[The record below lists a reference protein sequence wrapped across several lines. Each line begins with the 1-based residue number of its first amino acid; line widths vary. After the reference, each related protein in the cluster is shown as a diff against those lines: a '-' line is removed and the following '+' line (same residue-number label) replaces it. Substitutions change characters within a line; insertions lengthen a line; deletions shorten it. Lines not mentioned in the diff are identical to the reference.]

1 MPERSG
7 RVGDAIRKATSTK
20 AGLAVAVVVGLALY
34 ALALQTAFR
43 PPKGIVFNGLATGT
57 LSGLLGVGLILT
69 YRTHRIINFAVA
81 GIGAVP
87 GIGAVLLMVVKG
99 WSWWVAFPLAIV
111 GGALAGG
118 LTDWA
123 ILRRFAAA
131 PRLILTVATIGVAQL
146 FAFLGFQIGIWLGT
160 EGEQQPQPKTPFTEY
175 GFFIGN
181 QKFTHDYTVTI
192 VIVVAAVLGLGAFL
206 RFTRMGIAMRAS
218 AENADR
224 ASLLGIPVLRVQTA
238 SWVITGTLAATGL
251 FLRST
256 IVGVPADASL
266 GPQVLLYA
274 LAAAIIAKMDNINR
288 CLLAGMG
295 IGVLAESSLVRTG
308 SDSLTTGLMLLV
320 ILGAL
325 LVQRGRVARALDAG
339 VASWQAVREYRGV
352 PPELRDLRE
361 VRVARAALTL
371 LIAGAALAFPHLLPD
386 SRIGYAQT
394 IVIFCIVAVSLVILT
409 GWGGQ
414 ISLGHFG
421 FVGAGAI
428 VGGRLALTW
437 NVDFFLILI
446 GAAVVGAIV
455 AVLVGIPALRLPG
468 LYLAVTTL
476 AFAAAMEFLFLNRGY
491 FIGERLLPPSGE
503 RITTPCLWDGR
514 VCLGDGV
521 IPTTGFYYLCLAI
534 LTLVV
539 FMARAYRASR
549 AGRAVLAV
557 RENSRAASSYSV
569 HPARTKLGAFAVSGA
584 FAAIAGVLAAYQ
596 SGSIDAS
603 TYGVGPS
610 IRVFVTV
617 VIGGLTSIPGA
628 IVGAVILES
637 IRLFGSETLSLL
649 TTGPGLLLILMFLP
663 GGFAEAIFRTR
674 DAALR
679 WVANRHG
686 IHVPSLVADRRIE
699 TGEEERN
706 VIEAAELHVEETES
720 FDVLGERLVAC
731 PVCGALLAADDA
743 PDHEHLRVGSRA
755 GGAS

>member
-1 MPERSG
+1 MNALG
-7 RVGDAIRKATSTK
+7 GAIKKATATK
-20 AGLAVAVVVGLALY
+20 AGVGLIAVVGIALY
-34 ALALQTAFR
+34 ALVVQLAFH
-43 PPKGIVFNGLATGT
+43 PPKGIVFNGLCTGT

-111 GGALAGG
+111 GGAVAGG
-118 LTDWA
+118 LVDWM
-123 ILRRFAAA
+123 ILRRFASA
-131 PRLILTVATIGVAQL
+131 PRLILTVATIGVAQGL
-146 FAFLGFQIGIWLGT
+146 AFLGFYIGIWLGT
-160 EGEQQPQPKTPFTEY
+160 EGEQQPQPKTPFTEW

-181 QKFTHDYTVTI
+181 QKFTHDYTVTVLI
-192 VIVVAAVLGLGAFL
+192 VILLVLGLGAFL

-266 GPQVLLYA
+266 GPQILLYA

-288 CLLAGMG
+288 CLIAGMG

-325 LVQRGRVARALDAG
+325 LVQRGNVARALDAG
-339 VASWQAVREYRGV
+339 VATWQAAREYRGI
-352 PPELRDLRE
+352 PAELAHVKE
-361 VRVARAALTL
+361 VRIARGVLYGVLAV
-371 LIAGAALAFPHLLPD
+371 AALAFPHVLPEA
-386 SRIGYAQT
+386 RIGYAQT
-394 IVIFCIVAVSLVILT
+394 ILIFCIVAVSLVILT

-421 FVGAGAI
+421 FVGVGAI
-428 VGGRLALTW
+428 VGARLSLTW

-446 GAAVVGAIV
+446 AAAIAGAVV

-476 AFAAAMEFLFLNRGY
+476 SFAAAMQFLFLNRSY
-491 FIGERLLPPSGE
+491 FIGDWLLPPSGD
-503 RITTPCLWDGR
+503 RIVTPCLWDGR
-514 VCLGDGV
+514 VCLGDGI

-534 LTLVV
+534 LALVIV
-539 FMARAYRASR
+539 MARSYRSSR

-557 RENSRAASSYSV
+557 RENSRAAASYSV

-584 FAAIAGVLAAYQ
+584 FAAIAGVLAVYQ
-596 SGSIDAS
+596 SGSLDSS

-610 IRVFVTV
+610 IRAFVTV

-628 IVGAVILES
+628 IVGGVVLEA
-637 IRLFGSETLSLL
+637 IRLFGSENLSLL
-649 TTGPGLLLILMFLP
+649 ATGPGLLVILMFLP
-663 GGFAEAIFRTR
+663 GGFAEGIFRVR
-674 DAALR
+674 DGALR
-679 WVANRHG
+679 WVANRHN

-699 TGEEERN
+699 TGEDQKD
-706 VIEAAELHVEETES
+706 VVLAAEHHVEETET
-720 FDVLGERLVAC
+720 FDTTNAGRVIAC
-731 PVCGALLAADDA
+731 PICGARLSPDDA
-743 PDHEHLRVGSRA
+743 PDHEHLRVGARI
-755 GGAS
+755 GGAP

>member
-1 MPERSG
+1 MPDL
-7 RVGDAIRKATSTK
+7 GDAIKRATSTK
-20 AGLAVAVVVGLALY
+20 AGTA
-34 ALALQTAFR
+34 ALAAAGLVAYATFVQLAFH
-43 PPKGIVFNGLATGT
+43 PPIGMIFNGLCTGT

-123 ILRRFAAA
+123 ILRRFATA

-160 EGEQQPQPKTPFTEY
+160 EGEQQPQPKTPFTEH

-181 QKFTHDYTVTI
+181 QKFTHDYTVTVI
-192 VIVVAAVLGLGAFL
+192 IVVAAVLGLGAFL

-218 AENADR
+218 AENSDR

-238 SWVITGTLAATGL
+238 SWVITGALAATGL

-266 GPQVLLYA
+266 GPQILLYA

-288 CLLAGMG
+288 CLIAGMG

-325 LVQRGRVARALDAG
+325 LFQRGRVARALDAG
-339 VASWQAVREYRGV
+339 VATWQAAREYRGV
-352 PPELRDLRE
+352 PAELQHLKE
-361 VRVARAALTL
+361 VRIARGALFGV
-371 LIAGAALAFPHLLPD
+371 IAIAALAFPHVLPD
-386 SRIGYAQT
+386 SQIGYAQT

-409 GWGGQ
+409 GWAGQ

-421 FVGAGAI
+421 FVGVGAI
-428 VGGRLALTW
+428 VGARLALTW

-446 GAAVVGAIV
+446 AAAVAGAVV

-476 AFAAAMEFLFLNRGY
+476 SFAAAMEFLFLNRGY
-491 FIGERLLPPSGE
+491 FIGNNLLPPSGD
-503 RITTPCLWDGR
+503 RIIAPCLWDGR
-514 VCLGDGV
+514 VCLGDGI
-521 IPTTGFYYLCLAI
+521 IPTTGFYYLCLALLGLVI
-534 LTLVV
+534 L
-539 FMARAYRASR
+539 MARSYRSSR

-557 RENSRAASSYSV
+557 RENSRAAASYSV

-584 FAAIAGVLAAYQ
+584 FAAIAGVLAVYQ
-596 SGSIDAS
+596 SGSLDSS

-610 IRVFVTV
+610 IRAFVTV

-628 IVGAVILES
+628 IVGAVVLEA
-637 IRLFGSETLSLL
+637 IRLFGSENLSLL
-649 TTGPGLLLILMFLP
+649 ATGPGLLLILMFLP
-663 GGFAEAIFRTR
+663 GGFAEGMYRMR
-674 DAALR
+674 DGALR

-699 TGEEERN
+699 TGEEEQDI
-706 VIEAAELHVEETES
+706 IEAAEHHVEETKS
-720 FDVLGERLVAC
+720 FDMPVANRLIAC
-731 PVCGALLAADDA
+731 PVCGAVLAPDDA
-743 PDHEHLRVGSRA
+743 PDHEHLRVGA
-755 GGAS
+755 KPGGGA

>member
-1 MPERSG
+1 MNALG
-7 RVGDAIRKATSTK
+7 GAVKKATSSK
-20 AGLAVAVVVGLALY
+20 AGLAVVAVVGLALY
-34 ALALQTAFR
+34 ALVVQLAFH
-43 PPKGIVFNGLATGT
+43 PPKGIVFNGLCTGT

-111 GGALAGG
+111 GGAVAGG

-160 EGEQQPQPKTPFTEY
+160 EGEQQPQPKTPFTEW

-181 QKFTHDYTVTI
+181 QKFTHDYTVT
-192 VIVVAAVLGLGAFL
+192 VLIVVALVLGLGVFL

-266 GPQVLLYA
+266 GPQILLYA
-274 LAAAIIAKMDNINR
+274 LAAAIIAKMDNINH
-288 CLLAGMG
+288 CLVAGMG

-308 SDSLTTGLMLLV
+308 SDSLTTGLMLVV

-325 LVQRGRVARALDAG
+325 LVQRGSVARALDAG
-339 VASWQAVREYRGV
+339 VATWQAAREYRGI
-352 PPELRDLRE
+352 PPELAHLKEIRI
-361 VRVARAALTL
+361 ARAVLALVV
-371 LIAGAALAFPHLLPD
+371 AVAALAFPHVLPD
-386 SRIGYAQT
+386 SQLGYAHT

-409 GWGGQ
+409 GWAGQ

-421 FVGAGAI
+421 FVGVGAI
-428 VGGRLALTW
+428 VAARLSLTW

-446 GAAVVGAIV
+446 AAAVAGAVV
-455 AVLVGIPALRLPG
+455 AVLIGIPALRLPG

-476 AFAAAMEFLFLNRGY
+476 SFAAAMEFLFLNRGY
-491 FIGERLLPPSGE
+491 FIGENLLPPDGD
-503 RITTPCLWDGR
+503 RIVTPCLWDGR
-514 VCLGDGV
+514 VCLGDGI
-521 IPTTGFYYLCLAI
+521 IPTTGFYYLCLAM
-534 LTLVV
+534 LALVV
-539 FMARAYRASR
+539 VMARSYRSSR

-557 RENSRAASSYSV
+557 RENSRAAASYSV

-584 FAAIAGVLAAYQ
+584 FAAIAGVLAVYQ
-596 SGSIDAS
+596 SGSLDSS

-610 IRVFVTV
+610 IRAFVTV

-628 IVGAVILES
+628 IVGAVILEA
-637 IRLFGSETLSLL
+637 IRLFGSENMSLL
-649 TTGPGLLLILMFLP
+649 ATGPGLLLILMFLP
-663 GGFAEAIFRTR
+663 GGFAEGIFKTR
-674 DAALR
+674 DGILR

-699 TGEEERN
+699 TGEDQKDI
-706 VIEAAELHVEETES
+706 IESAEHRVEEAES
-720 FDVLGERLVAC
+720 FDAPVAGRMVAC
-731 PVCGALLAADDA
+731 PICGALLAPDDA
-743 PDHEHLRVGSRA
+743 PDHEHLRVGARV